1 MYESQVASLLMQHQ
15 DTGDLV
21 VLYPDTTVSSDHTL
35 VPLTEAGRRLG
46 ELLSTDPELR
56 RLVVRHGFRPQG
68 ASAEFT
74 AATADHTDYI
84 DQQLTGVRQAP
95 VPTAT
100 VLRAMARRTRG

>member
-1 MYESQVASLLMQHQ
+1 M
-15 DTGDLV
+15 
-21 VLYPDTTVSSDHTL
+21 
-35 VPLTEAGRRLG
+35 
-46 ELLSTDPELR
+46 
-56 RLVVRHGFRPQG
+56 RHGFRPQG